1 MSKKWILVTAL
12 VLIAMLAVVALWKGV
27 SSSGGGP
34 LVLSGNIEAVEAPVG
49 FRVGGR
55 LSERLVDEGQ
65 RVEKG
70 QVLALLESADL
81 DAVFA
86 QREAEAAAARA
97 VLQELEKGFR
107 SEEVAQGR
115 AAHAAAS
122 AEAERLEKDL
132 ERQRALFEREVISR
146 REFDAAKAASD
157 AASAR
162 RREARERLRLL
173 ERGARREQVEA
184 ARARLASAEKVLDLA
199 RVQKGFAELR
209 SPLSGLVLAKHAEP
223 GEVLAAGTPVLT
235 VSDLSRVY
243 LRAYLDESDLGKV
256 KLGQTVSVTTDS
268 YPGKT
273 YLGTL
278 AFLSDEAEFTPRT
291 VQTPKERVKLVYRVK
306 VDLPNPEQ
314 ELKPGMPAEARIFLD
329 SGKKG

>member
-1 MSKKWILVTAL
+1 MNKKKLMAAAAAL
-12 VLIAMLAVVALWKGV
+12 VVLAAAVALWRACSSPREGV
-27 SSSGGGP
+27 
-34 LVLSGNIEAVEAPVG
+34 LVLSGNIEAVEVPVG

-55 LSERLVDEGQ
+55 LAERLVDEGQ
-65 RVEKG
+65 GVEKG
-70 QVLALLESADL
+70 QLLARLESADL
-81 DAVFA
+81 DALLA

-97 VLQELEKGFR
+97 ILRELERGFR

-115 AAHAAAS
+115 AAYAAAA

-146 REFDAAKAASD
+146 REFDAARAVSQ

-162 RREARERLRLL
+162 RSEAEERLKLL
-173 ERGARREQVEA
+173 ERGARSEQVEA
-184 ARARLASAEKVLDLA
+184 AKARLAAAEKALDLA
-199 RVQKGFAELR
+199 RVQRGFAELY
-209 SPLSGLVLAKHAEP
+209 SPLSGLALAKHAEP
-223 GEVLAAGTPVLT
+223 GEVLAAGSPVLT
-235 VSDLSRVY
+235 VSDLGRVY

-256 KLGQTVSVTTDS
+256 KLGQSVSVTTDS

-273 YLGTL
+273 YPGTL

-306 VDLPNPEQ
+306 IDLANPDQ
-314 ELKPGMPAEARIFLD
+314 ELKPGMPAEAEVLREA
-329 SGKKG
+329 GRNR